1 MFLFCPGK
9 NGKSCK
15 GIVKMQKD
23 SAVAEKNTFQNFEN
37 IVKSELKKEKV
48 KYNLNTESNYTVLEY
63 YYFYFSI

>member
-1 MFLFCPGK
+1 MMSGVTVFLFCPGK

-37 IVKSELKKEKV
+37 IVKKRVKKRESKIQF
-48 KYNLNTESNYTVLEY
+48 KYRK
-63 YYFYFSI
+63 